1 MADTLSDLKA
11 LIADD
16 INRTDLT
23 TQIANEITDAISHFQ
38 HERFWFNES
47 RTIDFST
54 VADQEWYGASA
65 TATVANLLDIDWVRL
80 TNASGRYKLDF
91 RTADEMEG
99 MIVDPN
105 LTGQPRLAAYYS
117 QQFRFYPIPDQS
129 YAITLGALYRLPA
142 LSGDS
147 DSNVWTK
154 SADARDLIRFYVE
167 WRIYAHIIKDPEGA
181 TSAMQG
187 WQMALDR
194 LRTETMRRLGTGKVV
209 ATDF

>member
-1 MADTLSDLKA
+1 MANTLSDLKA

-23 TQIANEITDAISHFQ
+23 TQIANEITDAISYWQ
-38 HERFWFNES
+38 SQRFWFNES
-47 RTIDFST
+47 RRIDFST
-54 VADQEWYGASA
+54 VSTQEWYGASA
-65 TATVANLLDIDWVRL
+65 TATIANLLDIDWVRL
-80 TNASGRYKLDF
+80 TNSSGRYKLDM
-91 RTADEMEG
+91 RTADELEG

-105 LTGQPRLAAYYS
+105 LTGQPRWVAYYG
-117 QQFRFYPIPDQS
+117 QEFRFYPIPDQS

-147 DSNVWTK
+147 DSNAWIT

-167 WRIYAHIIKDPEGA
+167 WRLYTHVIKDA
-181 TSAMQG
+181 DAAAAAQNG

-194 LRTETMRRLGTGKVV
+194 LNAETMRRASTGKVV